1 MHLTQ
6 RVAVRLAVLA
16 RALALA
22 VIITALAASSAIA
35 QFYSI
40 SGTVIDQHGEPL
52 PEANVAIFTAA
63 DTLLFRGSPANR
75 DGQFILRQVPGGYY
89 NLLVSYLGY
98 RSAMIPI
105 QVSDYNI
112 TGLRIQ
118 ILQDIL
124 EMDGVEIT
132 ARPDPVQLRGDTT
145 VFSAASF
152 PVREDAVAEDLLRRM
167 PGFTMQD
174 GQLQAQGETVQRV
187 LVDGQ
192 EFFGDDPSIALR
204 NLPAEVIRQIEVFDQ
219 VSEQAQFTGFDDGE
233 TTRTINIVTRGGI
246 RDGQF
251 GRANLSGGTDE
262 RYLGGGNYN
271 YFNGNRRV
279 SLLGLANNV
288 NQVNFSSDYLAG
300 VAQASQTSSRRGRR
314 GGRGGADN
322 TGNFLTNAQP
332 GINSVQ
338 SFGIN
343 YIDRWNDAWRINSSY
358 FFNRTA
364 NNNSMALER
373 QFLEDETEGERYF
386 EQSFSKSTNY
396 SHRFSGRMEYRIDD
410 HRSVIVTPRVRL
422 GYDESNQ
429 SLSGTTTGQPVS
441 GDALLLNETV
451 NLYEA
456 DNFRYDLNNNIL
468 YRRRFETR
476 GRTFSMNLTNQV
488 DSRTG
493 DQLQLG
499 LSRYYETQHDLFR
512 SVSDDQFVDIKT
524 RSNAIRASFQYTEP
538 VSENAQISLAYAP
551 SLEFSDSERMVFRTD
566 GITDRFET
574 PDLRLTSR
582 FENREYSHT
591 PTLGYRYRTD
601 VWRFDAFLAWE
612 YTSVEGEQVHP
623 HATGTSRNFSN
634 LLPSGRIRYRFSEAT
649 DVRLRYRTNT
659 RTPSVS
665 QLQDVVD
672 VSNPLLWT
680 GGNPDLGEQ
689 YIHQINLRF
698 RHINAPTQTTLIGL
712 VNVAYT
718 TDYIGN
724 RTILADRDLEMP
736 NGLVLERGARLI
748 IPDQTGNAWDLRS
761 FVNYSLPVQLIRS
774 NLNLNTGV
782 RYRETPS
789 IINDRRNISHQTDL
803 DAGVNLNST
812 ISPDV
817 DFTLAYTAGYRFVRN
832 SIREDLDD
840 DYYTGRASA
849 RFTVLPW
856 EWLVLESDLKLLHF
870 EGLSD
875 DFNRNITFWNAS
887 VGYRF
892 LSNRAAQ
899 LRLTVTDILGQNS
912 SINRTVTDFYIQD
925 TRSQVLTRYVMLT
938 FSYNFRSFQEGR

>member
-1 MHLTQ
+1 MHLQQ
-6 RVAVRLAVLA
+6 RHAVRFAVWA

-22 VIITALAASSAIA
+22 GIITALAASPIIA
-35 QFYSI
+35 QFYTI
-40 SGTVIDQHGEPL
+40 SGIVTDQRSQPL

-75 DGQFILRQVPGGYY
+75 DGQFTLRQVPEGSY

-132 ARPDPVQLRGDTT
+132 AQPDPVQLRGDTT

-192 EFFGDDPSIALR
+192 EFFGDDPSVALR
-204 NLPAEVIRQIEVFDQ
+204 NLPADVIRQIEVFDQ
-219 VSEQAQFTGFDDGE
+219 ASEQAQFTGFDDGE

-246 RDGQF
+246 RNGQF

-271 YFNGNRRV
+271 HFSGNRRI
-279 SLLGLANNV
+279 SILGLANNV

-314 GGRGGADN
+314 GGGRRTDN
-322 TGNFLTNAQP
+322 TGNFLTNEQP

-364 NNNSMALER
+364 NSNNMVLER
-373 QFLEDETEGERYF
+373 QFLEDEAEGERYF
-386 EQSFSKSTNY
+386 EHSFSKSTNY
-396 SHRFSGRMEYRIDD
+396 NHRFSGRIEYRIDEL
-410 HRSVIVTPRVRL
+410 RSIIATPRFRL

-429 SLSGTTTGQPVS
+429 SLNGTTIGQPLS
-441 GDALLLNETV
+441 GDALLLNETF

-476 GRTFSMNLTNQV
+476 GRTFSMNLTTQA

-499 LSRYYETQHDLFR
+499 LSRYYESQDDLFR

-524 RSNAIRASFQYTEP
+524 SSNAVRASLQYTEP
-538 VSENAQISLAYAP
+538 VSENGQISLAYAP
-551 SLEFSDSERMVFRTD
+551 SFEFSDSERMVFRAD
-566 GITDRFET
+566 GTTDRFET
-574 PDLRLTSR
+574 PDLRLTSQ

-612 YTSVEGEQVHP
+612 YTTVEGEQVHP
-623 HATGTSRNFSN
+623 HVTSTSRNFSN

-689 YIHQINLRF
+689 YIHQVNLRF
-698 RHINAPTQTTLIGL
+698 RHINAPSQTTLIAL

-718 TDYIGN
+718 QDYIGN
-724 RTILADRDLEMP
+724 RTILADRDMEIS
-736 NGLVLERGARLI
+736 NGLVLERGGRLI
-748 IPDQTGNAWDLRS
+748 TPDQTGNALDLRS
-761 FVNYSLPVQLIRS
+761 FLNYSLPVSFIRS
-774 NLNLNTGV
+774 NFNLNTGV
-782 RYRETPS
+782 RYRETPTF
-789 IINDRRNISHQTDL
+789 INDRRNIGYQTDL
-803 DAGVNLNST
+803 DAGFNLNST
-812 ISPDV
+812 ISPEV

-840 DYYTGRASA
+840 DFYTGRASA

-856 EWLVLESDLKLLHF
+856 AWLILESDLNLLHY
-870 EGLSD
+870 EGLSS
-875 DFNRNITFWNAS
+875 DFNRNIAFWNAS

-912 SINRTVTDFYIQD
+912 SINRLVTDIYIQD
-925 TRSQVLTRYVMLT
+925 TQSQVLTRYVILSLT
-938 FSYNFRSFQEGR
+938 YNFRSLQEGR